1 MNKFKLTT
9 LAILASLGMSG
20 AALADNANAN
30 FSTTVQSFCTV
41 GQTVPGIMH
50 LDGTSLTTDTP
61 AEMVVNNNDA
71 NIYQVSINKPSDFT
85 SRPNSYTGST
95 TFTSAFGVTGANPT
109 VSPVANDV
117 AHTLP
122 NIGTDN
128 LSISLFGTSDANFTA
143 GNYTAVVV
151 ASCVAQ

>member
-1 MNKFKLTT
+1 MNKIKLTT
-9 LAILASLGMSG
+9 LAILASLGVSG

-41 GQTVPGIMH
+41 GQTAPGIMH
-50 LDGTSLTTDTP
+50 LDGVNLTTDTP

-71 NIYQVSINKPSDFT
+71 NKYQVSISKPSDFAT
-85 SRPNSYTGST
+85 RPNSYTGST
-95 TFTSAFGVTGANPT
+95 TFTSAFGVTGANAT
-109 VSPVANDV
+109 VNPVPNDT
-117 AHTLP
+117 AHNLA

-128 LSISLFGTSDANFTA
+128 LSISLFGTSDVNYTA
-143 GNYTAVVV
+143 GDYTAVVV